1 MVELISFGCVIGL
14 FGAVALIA
22 WAIVKVYDIIHTKR
36 WERAKATDAYLRLLI
51 ECKNGAW
58 RQYSEAND
66 AFHKVKK
73 AIDELLD
80 ADTHKYLVQSD
91 IEILRGQADALKP
104 KYHTLREDR
113 GEKYAIHERAHKE
126 FLVYC
131 EKKGYLPWG
140 E

>member
-1 MVELISFGCVIGL
+1 MAELICFGCVIGL

-58 RQYSEAND
+58 RQYREAHD
-66 AFHKVKK
+66 AFYKVKRE
-73 AIDELLD
+73 IDELLD
-80 ADTHKYLVQSD
+80 TNTHRYLVQSD
-91 IEILRGQADALKP
+91 VDILRRQAEELKP
-104 KYHTLREDR
+104 KYHILRKES
-113 GEKYAIHERAHKE
+113 GEKYAVHERAHKE